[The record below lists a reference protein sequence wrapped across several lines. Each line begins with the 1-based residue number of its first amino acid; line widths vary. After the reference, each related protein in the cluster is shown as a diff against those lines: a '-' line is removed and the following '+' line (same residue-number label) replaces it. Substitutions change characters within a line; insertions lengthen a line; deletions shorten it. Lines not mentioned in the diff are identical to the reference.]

1 MEKVRTS
8 ALQGSIGL
16 RMLEGQSIGGRNQ
29 RSAGPR
35 RTLWFCAALLCLAVT
50 AQVLVLPAQAQGPIL
65 SVHPGN
71 TAQTLAGNG
80 TLGYSGDNAAA
91 TSATLA
97 APAAVAYDTAGNLYI
112 ADADN
117 HVIRKVDTTGI
128 ITTIA
133 GSGIEGFAGDG
144 GQATAALLD
153 TPTGVAVDTSGNLY
167 IADSHN
173 QRIRRVNAAGVISTV
188 AGNGTAAFSGDGAA
202 ATSASMFLP
211 EAVAVDAGGNLYIAD
226 TDNYRIRKVSGGIIT
241 TVAGDG
247 EQMYSGDGA
256 AATAAGLD
264 TPTGVAVDTSGNL
277 YIADSHNQRIRMVN
291 AAGIIST
298 IAGNGALG
306 YSGDSGNATQSTLAL
321 PTGVAV
327 DAAGNV
333 VIADSDNNVLRQVS
347 NGVINTIAGNGN
359 QGYGGDN
366 GAALN
371 ATLNTPRSASFDALG
386 NVGIADSQNQRIRAM
401 ELPQL
406 TFASQPV
413 GSVSAPQS
421 VTLSNIGSASLQVQT
436 VNLAGNFALASGGTC
451 SAAPI
456 TLAAGASCTVNL
468 AFAPVATGAA
478 TGSILLNGA
487 GLTPQTLLL
496 RGSGV
501 QGVDALHLSGPATT
515 MYGTGTLTATLASGT
530 QTATGTVTFLSGSTA
545 LSTVALSNDAATF
558 SAASLP
564 VGTYSITASYSG
576 DANYPAATSAPFSLV
591 VTQAGTATTLSIS
604 GIIGSTTT
612 PLTFTAQVVSTTSG
626 APTGTVSFFNGS
638 ALLGTSALSANGQA
652 VFTPTTSS
660 LNAGANSIT
669 AVYSGGANFSA
680 STSAP
685 VVQTWTDFALGIA
698 ANSSALQT
706 VPPGGKAVYILSV
719 TPVGGTTLP
728 DAITMTATGL
738 PSGATY
744 TFAPATIPSGSG
756 ATTTVLTIQTPPL
769 VARKGVPHEP
779 AGHHPVPMALGLLL
793 LPLAAIKP
801 ARKRMQRMPR
811 IWALLLFAVLGLGAA
826 TGLSGCS
833 GGGFFNAHIVNS
845 AITVTATSGT
855 VQHSI
860 HITLTVE

>member
-1 MEKVRTS
+1 MSEEK
-8 ALQGSIGL
+8 SID
-16 RMLEGQSIGGRNQ
+16 GRNQ
-29 RSAGPR
+29 RGAWPQ
-35 RTLWFCAALLCLAVT
+35 RTVCFCAALLCLVAT

-65 SVHPGN
+65 SVQPTN
-71 TAQTLAGNG
+71 TVQTLAGNG
-80 TLGYSGDNAAA
+80 TLGYSGNGSAA

-97 APAAVAYDTAGNLYI
+97 SPAAVAYDTAGNLYI
-112 ADADN
+112 ADASND
-117 HVIRKVDTTGI
+117 VIRKVDTTGI

-133 GSGIEGFAGDG
+133 GNGIEGFAGDNG
-144 GQATAALLD
+144 PATAALLD
-153 TPTGVAVDTSGNLY
+153 TPTGVAVDASGNLY

-211 EAVAVDAGGNLYIAD
+211 EAVAVDASGNLYIAD

-291 AAGIIST
+291 AAGVIST

-306 YSGDSGNATQSTLAL
+306 YSGDSGSAAQSSLAL

-327 DAAGNV
+327 DVAGNV

-371 ATLNTPRSASFDALG
+371 ATLNTPRAAAFDAFG

-401 ELPQL
+401 EIPVL
-406 TFASQPV
+406 TFTSQPV

-421 VTLSNIGSASLQVQT
+421 VTLSNTGSASMQVQT
-436 VNLAGNFALASGGTC
+436 VNLTGNFALANGGTC

-468 AFAPVATGAA
+468 AFAPVATGVA

-496 RGSGV
+496 RGSGA
-501 QGVDALHLSGPATT
+501 QGVDALQLSGPATT
-515 MYGTGTLTATLASGT
+515 MYGTGTLTATLTSGT
-530 QTATGTVTFLSGSTA
+530 QAATGTVTFLSGSTV
-545 LSTVALSNDAATF
+545 LRTVALSNNSATF
-558 SAASLP
+558 STASLL
-564 VGTYSITASYSG
+564 VGTYQITANYSG

-591 VTQAGTATTLSIS
+591 VTQAGTATTLSSS
-604 GIIGSTTT
+604 GIIGSTTN
-612 PLTFTAQVVSTTSG
+612 PLVFTVQVVSTTIG
-626 APTGTVSFFNGS
+626 APTGTVNFFNGG
-638 ALLGTSALSANGQA
+638 ALLGTSALNANGQA
-652 VFTPTTSS
+652 VFTPTTSG

-669 AVYSGGANFSA
+669 AVYSGDVNFSA

-685 VVQTWTDFALGIA
+685 VVQTWTDFALSIA
-698 ANSSALQT
+698 ANSSASQT
-706 VPPGGKAVYILSV
+706 VPPGGKAVYIITV
-719 TPVGGTTLP
+719 TPVGGTILP
-728 DAITMTATGL
+728 SAITLAATGL

-756 ATTTVLTIQTPPL
+756 ATTTVLTIQTPALTASNNLP
-769 VARKGVPHEP
+769 RGP
-779 AGHHPVPMALGLLL
+779 AEHSPAPMALGLLL

-826 TGLSGCS
+826 TGLSGCA
-833 GGGFFNAHIVNS
+833 GGGFFSAHIVNS
-845 AITVTATSGT
+845 TITVTATSGT
-855 VQHSI
+855 VQRSI
-860 HITLTVE
+860 HITLVVE